1 MAAPIAPPPQMTMR
15 FGELMSPVCQA
26 CAPRSTARQWHAT
39 TESVGRRTRFA
50 GTDGANQI
58 CMGGN
63 AMKVHRRSIL
73 RLAAG
78 AAALPVL
85 SRVARAQAY
94 PVRPVHLIVGFAA
107 GSAVDISARLIAQWL
122 SEHIGQTVIVENRP
136 GASANLAT
144 EAVVRAPPD
153 GYTLLA
159 TGTFNAINATLYRNL
174 PFDFI
179 RDIAPVCGIA
189 RTAGVMVVSPSL
201 PVETVA
207 EFIAYA
213 KARPGRVNLASAG
226 PGSSPGLY
234 GELFKSMA
242 GLDLTTVNYRGSAP
256 ALSDLMAGQV
266 HVMLDVVSSALG
278 LINAGKIKPLGVTTA
293 TRSPVLPDVP
303 TIGETLPGY
312 EGSGWQGIGA
322 PKHTPAAVVDRL
334 NQSINA
340 ALADPAFT
348 ARLTDLGIAPF
359 PGSPADFGKFIVEY
373 TEKWAKVIRAA
384 NIRLE

>member
-1 MAAPIAPPPQMTMR
+1 
-15 FGELMSPVCQA
+15 GG
-26 CAPRSTARQWHAT
+26 ARD
-39 TESVGRRTRFA
+39 GDRRRGS
-50 GTDGANQI
+50 GTLNGMN
-58 CMGGN
+58 G
-63 AMKVHRRSIL
+63 
-73 RLAAG
+73 
-78 AAALPVL
+78 
-85 SRVARAQAY
+85 
-94 PVRPVHLIVGFAA
+94 
-107 GSAVDISARLIAQWL
+107 
-122 SEHIGQTVIVENRP
+122 TV
-136 GASANLAT
+136 
-144 EAVVRAPPD
+144 
-153 GYTLLA
+153 
-159 TGTFNAINATLYRNL
+159 YRNL

-256 ALSDLMAGQV
+256 ALSGLMAGQV
-266 HVMLDVVSSALG
+266 SGMLDVVSSALG
-278 LINAGKIKPLGVTTA
+278 PINAGKIKPLGVTTA

-340 ALADPAFT
+340 ALA
-348 ARLTDLGIAPF
+348 
-359 PGSPADFGKFIVEY
+359 
-373 TEKWAKVIRAA
+373 
-384 NIRLE
+384 

>member
-1 MAAPIAPPPQMTMR
+1 MTI
-15 FGELMSPVCQA
+15 
-26 CAPRSTARQWHAT
+26 
-39 TESVGRRTRFA
+39 
-50 GTDGANQI
+50 D
-58 CMGGN
+58 
-63 AMKVHRRSIL
+63 RRSVL
-73 RLAAG
+73 HLAAG
-78 AAALPVL
+78 AAMLPAL
-85 SRVARAQAY
+85 SGVARAQAY
-94 PVRPVHLIVGFAA
+94 PSRPVHLIVGFTA

-159 TGTFNAINATLYRNL
+159 TGTFNTINATLYRNL